1 MSDNDNE
8 NVDDTDEYDY
18 IALINNKKEYNEFV
32 KNKHDSKR
40 NFDKVTHIHFGVD
53 FNDPIDNIPET
64 ITHIKISKDYPHE
77 IPDTVT
83 HVCYRST
90 TGKHN

>member
-1 MSDNDNE
+1 MTDNDNE

-53 FNDPIDNIPET
+53 FNDPIYNIPET

>member
-1 MSDNDNE
+1 LWADWRF
-8 NVDDTDEYDY
+8 VIYDVV
-18 IALINNKKEYNEFV
+18 IV
-32 KNKHDSKR
+32 

-53 FNDPIDNIPET
+53 FNDPIYNIPET

-77 IPDTVT
+77 IPGTVT

-90 TGKHN
+90 TGKHK